1 MEMELDMRCGNLTLP
16 QIVLL
21 AAYLLI
27 LGGLDELG
35 IADRPVAILAI
46 GLTVAVTLVLMRR
59 TCAPHAEGM

>member
-1 MEMELDMRCGNLTLP
+1 MAKELDMRCGTLTLP
-16 QIVLL
+16 QVALL

-46 GLTVAVTLVLMRR
+46 GLTVAVALVLMRR
-59 TCAPHAEGM
+59 TCAPHPEGM